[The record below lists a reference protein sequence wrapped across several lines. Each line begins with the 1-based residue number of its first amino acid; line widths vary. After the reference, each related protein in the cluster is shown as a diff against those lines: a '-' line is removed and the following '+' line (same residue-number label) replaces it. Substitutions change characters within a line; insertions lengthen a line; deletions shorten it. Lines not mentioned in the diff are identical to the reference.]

1 MFIEQAY
8 SKKFDIVKYL
18 PIPIIF
24 LFLMVINYAAVVL
37 MDIDVDVLMQQ
48 QIALKGA
55 NQVLF
60 ESLLPMAIF
69 LTLLLLWVKYV
80 NKQSIRS
87 LTTARPKVDWKR
99 VFTAFS
105 IWGAIS
111 IITTVGAYFSN
122 PESFE
127 LNFRLIPFLILF
139 CISVIMIPLQTSFEE
154 YLFRGYL
161 MQGIGIASRSKL
173 TALIVTSVIFGL
185 MHIANPE
192 IEKMGYILLLYYVGT
207 GFLLGVITLMDDGME
222 LALGFHAAN
231 NLIAALLVTS
241 DWTAL
246 QTDSILKDKS
256 EPSAG
261 FDILLPLI
269 IIYPILL
276 LIFSRIYKWTNW
288 KEKLTGRV
296 HLQPLNEITINQTG
310 QGHE

>member
-8 SKKFDIVKYL
+8 SKKFDFLKYL
-18 PIPIIF
+18 PVPLIF
-24 LFLMVINYAAVVL
+24 LFIMLLNYAAVVL
-37 MDIDVDVLMQQ
+37 MNIDVDTLIQQ
-48 QIALKGA
+48 QIAMKGA

-60 ESLLPMAIF
+60 ETMLPMAIF
-69 LTLLLLWVKYV
+69 LGMLLLWVKFV

-87 LTTARPKVDWKR
+87 LTTARLKVDWKR
-99 VFTAFS
+99 IFLSFGLWAVFS
-105 IWGAIS
+105 IV
-111 IITTVGAYFSN
+111 TTAAAYFMN
-122 PESFE
+122 PEHFE
-127 LNFRLIPFLILF
+127 LNFRPVPFAILA
-139 CISVIMIPLQTSFEE
+139 VIAVVMVPLQTSFEE

-161 MQGIGIASRSKL
+161 MQGIGIVSRSKL
-173 TALIVTSVIFGL
+173 TALIITSVMFGL

-207 GFLLGVITLMDDGME
+207 GFFLGIITLMDDGME

-246 QTDSILKDKS
+246 QTESILKDKS
-256 EPSAG
+256 LPSAG

-276 LIFSRIYKWTNW
+276 LIFSRLYKWNNW
-288 KEKLTGRV
+288 KEKLTGKV
-296 HLQPLNEITINQTG
+296 HLQAVNETTINQTG